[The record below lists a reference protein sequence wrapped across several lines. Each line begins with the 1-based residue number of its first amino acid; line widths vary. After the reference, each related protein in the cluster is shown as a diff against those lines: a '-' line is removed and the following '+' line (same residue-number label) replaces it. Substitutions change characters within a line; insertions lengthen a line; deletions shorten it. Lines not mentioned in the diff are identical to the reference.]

1 MSTGPKETTELIFI
15 VNRLLHQARTRL
27 RIQQKLAAELK
38 VTFAKFKEQ
47 QKQLVENHPQFL
59 TPKTEG
65 TRTPEG
71 LAEQLSSTD

>member
-38 VTFAKFKEQ
+38 VTLDKFEEQ

-59 TPKTEG
+59 KPKTRARG
-65 TRTPEG
+65 H
-71 LAEQLSSTD
+71 LKV